1 MIKTKIISFIVVLFT
16 LLLSSCNEDKATV
29 VDNVESH
36 FQYLG
41 ENNSTRSC
49 ISDSI
54 LPLKENDSLK
64 YLKELVAVGK
74 NRRTKILP
82 AETIDD
88 DFFAENMYAVRE
100 LPLTIKV
107 RNVADG
113 NNSAN
118 CYFACDGP
126 GKEVTLGN
134 SSTDV
139 SNYFYIKILPASSGI
154 PYLLYSNKAVT
165 PLCVGYYTSN
175 PDTKILM
182 SAKDNNGSLFGSSW
196 NLIAANTPGYFVIQ
210 SNDYLAQDDSNNWMS
225 IFYYVLEASN
235 GNTIRYAKR
244 IKDKAQQEFLLSPLA
259 SFTLSNI
266 TFDLEKGS
274 VTNATDLVVKKDYT
288 NDEDYETP
296 ISIDLVGKGM
306 ETSLFVEQRE
316 PLNLNIAKPTSYK
329 IRRPQAVANKVV
341 LLEDENPLVQY
352 STTTQ
357 SIQKQINYKAVVEMK
372 ANSLLRL
379 TTRFKRFNISVPF
392 VLTAIYKD
400 RTFKIRGVWKGTTI
414 ADPKKNPPVLETKFY
429 DLETGD
435 LL

>member
-154 PYLLYSNKAVT
+154 PYLLYSNKAET

-414 ADPKKNPPVLETKFY
+414 ADPKRIHLF
-429 DLETGD
+429 
-435 LL
+435 

>member
-64 YLKELVAVGK
+64 YLKKLVAARK
-74 NRRTKILP
+74 NRRTKLLP

-88 DFFAENMYAVRE
+88 DFFAENMYAIRE

-118 CYFACDGP
+118 CYFACDGS

-134 SSTDV
+134 SSTNA

-154 PYLLYSNKAVT
+154 PYLLYSNKAGT
-165 PLCVGYYTSN
+165 PLCVGYYTGN
-175 PDTKILM
+175 PDIKILM

-341 LLEDENPLVQY
+341 LLEDE
-352 STTTQ
+352 ST
-357 SIQKQINYKAVVEMK
+357 YF
-372 ANSLLRL
+372 L
-379 TTRFKRFNISVPF
+379 
-392 VLTAIYKD
+392 
-400 RTFKIRGVWKGTTI
+400 
-414 ADPKKNPPVLETKFY
+414 
-429 DLETGD
+429 
-435 LL
+435 

>member
-154 PYLLYSNKAVT
+154 PYLLYSNKAET

-392 VLTAIYKD
+392 VLTAIY
-400 RTFKIRGVWKGTTI
+400 
-414 ADPKKNPPVLETKFY
+414 P
-429 DLETGD
+429 
-435 LL
+435 